1 MKAVYAD
8 SRDPGI
14 LARWQEFLAAGGC
27 ELRPWP
33 AHGGKSLTEGDVGL
47 VDLGPT
53 HTGDVSAEDIL
64 ARLDPRLN
72 WVVMTSRPTASEG
85 LAWLR
90 GGARG
95 YCNRLLSA
103 GAMVAVLDTV
113 EAGKVWAGPEVNDYL
128 LQAALTPGQ
137 AEEKKAVPNFD
148 ALTPRERAIAEQV
161 AAGRSNKV
169 IAIDAGISE
178 RTVKAHL
185 NAVFRKTGLRNR
197 VQLALAMSGESS
209 SLKQSSNG

>member
-1 MKAVYAD
+1 VKAIYAD
-8 SRDPGI
+8 CADAGI
-14 LARWQEFLAAGGC
+14 LARWREFLAGNGL

-33 AHGGKSLTEGDVGL
+33 AQGGSAPTEGDIGL
-47 VDLGPT
+47 IDLGSTPV
-53 HTGDVSAEDIL
+53 GEVSAEDIS
-64 ARLDPRLN
+64 AKLDPRLR
-72 WVVMTSRPTASEG
+72 WVVMTPRPAASEG

-103 GAMVAVLDTV
+103 GALAAVLDTV

-128 LQAALTPGQ
+128 LQTALAPDQ
-137 AEEKKAVPNFD
+137 AVEKTAVPNFD
-148 ALTPRERAIAEQV
+148 ALTPRERTIAEQV

-185 NAVFRKTGLRNR
+185 NAIFRKTGLRNR
-197 VQLALAMSGESS
+197 VQLALAMSSEPNSSVRSS
-209 SLKQSSNG
+209 SG